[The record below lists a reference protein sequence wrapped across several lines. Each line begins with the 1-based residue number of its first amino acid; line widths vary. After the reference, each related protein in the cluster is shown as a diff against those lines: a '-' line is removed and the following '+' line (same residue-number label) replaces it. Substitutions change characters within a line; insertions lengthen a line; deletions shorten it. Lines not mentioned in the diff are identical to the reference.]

1 MLVHNIPQG
10 AEEWLKL
17 RSGIPTA
24 SCFDKL
30 ITSAG
35 EPSKSLCGYAITLA
49 GELYAGKPLESFEG
63 NAYTERGKALEDEAR
78 KMYAFLSGTSPEIIG
93 FVTDDAAT
101 YGCSPDSIIDGDGLL
116 EIKCLKAENHIKAL
130 LYYRKNGKCPPD
142 YVQQTQ
148 GQIFVCERDWCD
160 LFFYH
165 PDLPKLTI
173 RQYRNEQII
182 RALDEQIRNVIAERD
197 RVLRELQ
204 EFN

>member
-1 MLVHNIPQG
+1 VIAHDIEQG
-10 AEEWLKL
+10 TEEWLKL
-17 RSGIPTA
+17 RSGMPTA
-24 SCFDKL
+24 SCFSKL
-30 ITSAG
+30 ITSTG
-35 EPSKSLCGYAITLA
+35 KQSESLCGYAITLA

-78 KMYAFLSGTSPEIIG
+78 KMYTFLSGTSPEIIG

-130 LYYRKNGKCPPD
+130 LYYRKHGKCPPD
-142 YVQQTQ
+142 YIQQTQ

-160 LFFYH
+160 LFFYNEN
-165 PDLPKLTI
+165 LPCLTI
-173 RQYRNEQII
+173 RQHRNETIIHALFDQI
-182 RALDEQIRNVIAERD
+182 QNVIVERD
-197 RVLRELQ
+197 RVLKEIQ